1 MNTSVEISERDPKTQ
16 VFENFA
22 NQFVRD
28 PEKVARDREAFTK
41 YFNSR
46 IPVEIQAGELVANSA
61 DASVNR
67 DSEHLS
73 CEENPGDEPSE
84 NSSSRNSQK
93 PDPAVLEFQKKLEA
107 LKFKGGDDLPS
118 PNFVMEMTGGDS
130 FVPRPLKT
138 DLFLKEIGL
147 DTKEGYFRD
156 PNRNPFMRTA
166 EPGMDNYYQKLV
178 DSAPQAFPSRMQAPL
193 PDILKSLQ
201 DPKPKVLKSP
211 RSFENFPSLA
221 EAVKSTVEE
230 DDTPGADQ
238 PDIVEEDEPYEESEE
253 SMSSDEEDIEAEK
266 KKPIVVNL
274 KKGFSADQ
282 IKTFVAGFDA
292 LLKDRSPESVTIST
306 EEWLAPGEVRRF
318 PLIPAAKKLFAR
330 FSEAG
335 LLACLVSRGQN
346 RAAAEVFCIS
356 YCKAKQD
363 KEGNVTFGKIDVEDF
378 AERVIASE
386 KKLSEATNRSVNFR
400 KEGSK
405 IIATPK

>member
-1 MNTSVEISERDPKTQ
+1 MNTSVE
-16 VFENFA
+16 NFA
-22 NQFVRD
+22 KQFVRD

-46 IPVEIQAGELVANSA
+46 ITVEIQADELVANSA

-67 DSEHLS
+67 DSEHLP
-73 CEENPGDEPSE
+73 CEENMGDEPSDHS
-84 NSSSRNSQK
+84 NDRKSLK
-93 PDPAVLEFQKKLEA
+93 PDPEVLEFQKKLEA
-107 LKFKGGDDLPS
+107 LKFKGGDDRS
-118 PNFVMEMTGGDS
+118 SSSNFVMEMTGGDP

-138 DLFLKEIGL
+138 DLFLR
-147 DTKEGYFRD
+147 DTNEGYFRD

-166 EPGMDNYYQKLV
+166 EPGMDNYYQKLI
-178 DSAPQAFPSRMQAPL
+178 DSSPQDFPSRMQAPL
-193 PDILKSLQ
+193 PDILKSCK
-201 DPKPKVLKSP
+201 DPKPNVLKSP
-211 RSFENFPSLA
+211 RSFETFPSLA
-221 EAVKSTVEE
+221 EAVKCIVEE

-306 EEWLAPGEVRRF
+306 EEWLAPGEARRF

-346 RAAAEVFCIS
+346 RAAAEVFCIA

-363 KEGNVTFGKIDVEDF
+363 KDGNVTFGKINVEDF

-386 KKLSEATNRSVNFR
+386 KKLSDATNRSVNFR

-405 IIATPK
+405 IVATPKFP